1 MTYTYTTMRH
11 LFCRLQQE
19 LNLKSTVSDVSLC
32 SNVESRLTSA
42 FSSERNSLVVDAFGI
57 PIW

>member
-1 MTYTYTTMRH
+1 MRH
-11 LFCRLQQE
+11 IFCRLDQKLDLE
-19 LNLKSTVSDVSLC
+19 STVSDVSLC
-32 SNVESRLTSA
+32 SHVESRITSA